1 MEFIYLYK
9 AFVLER
15 GKKPAFYLNT
25 HVAKK
30 PNKIVFNR
38 V

>member
-15 GKKPAFYLNT
+15 GIKPDFSLNT
-25 HVAKK
+25 NYRKK
-30 PNKIVFNR
+30 VKK
-38 V
+38 